1 MSLPS
6 GLLVAMMSIRF
17 RVVALLTLIGLVGLA
32 AQSTGPKP
40 QAPRFWNDRE
50 LAEWATPIAALDVR
64 PSHFSEREYYA
75 APAAEWVRTYPVYF
89 PGREPAGYWEML
101 RARKPEPLIA
111 LGARTEAEWIDSG
124 RRVFEEMDVPT
135 FRSTDPQIIA
145 MVRSGE
151 ELARRGGQA
160 QKDGR
165 VLGLRW
171 VPTSKGLSLG
181 VSDCSGC
188 HTRVLPDGSLLNGA
202 PFNVPL
208 NGVLGELATRGTT
221 IILSRRFAR
230 DRHLA
235 RVHRALDPQ
244 RHPRQH
250 EIHDGGRGRG
260 TLRQHP
266 DRCLR
271 ALQRQPVL
279 P

>member
-1 MSLPS
+1 MSTTPRQRRS
-6 GLLVAMMSIRF
+6 G
-17 RVVALLTLIGLVGLA
+17 
-32 AQSTGPKP
+32 
-40 QAPRFWNDRE
+40 
-50 LAEWATPIAALDVR
+50 
-64 PSHFSEREYYA
+64 Y
-75 APAAEWVRTYPVYF
+75 RTYPVYF

-111 LGARTEAEWIDSG
+111 AGARTEAGWIDTG

-171 VPTSKGLSLG
+171 VPTSKGLALG

-208 NGVLGELATRGTT
+208 NGVTGELVARGTPSFFPGDSPR
-221 IILSRRFAR
+221 SRTGASSPCPGS
-230 DRHLA
+230 A
-235 RVHRALDPQ
+235 TTSTTA
-244 RHPRQH
+244 
-250 EIHDGGRGRG
+250 
-260 TLRQHP
+260 
-266 DRCLR
+266 
-271 ALQRQPVL
+271 
-279 P
+279 